1 MPSTAPLTGPFSS
14 VKFSSE
20 LEEFVPSTAPLTG
33 PFSEKFEEKIQP
45 SWRIESRKRYQCT
58 SYSVLCLY
66 CYGCYIE
73 VTKI

>member
-1 MPSTAPLTGPFSS
+1 MKFSSELEEFVPSTAPLTGPFSS

-45 SWRIESRKRYQCT
+45 SWRIESKK
-58 SYSVLCLY
+58 VPVHKL
-66 CYGCYIE
+66 
-73 VTKI
+73 

>member
-1 MPSTAPLTGPFSS
+1 M
-14 VKFSSE
+14 KFSSE

-58 SYSVLCLY
+58 TRLQISLDYHLELLVLNPVLLCP
-66 CYGCYIE
+66 E
-73 VTKI
+73 PVD